1 MSLSIAVDVVVH
13 IEGNVVE
20 ETDLLVVGVDVT
32 DGVTVFVVIVLT
44 VIRVIDDG
52 CSREIF
58 NEPLDVVFIL
68 NALLEVLAVL
78 LAEGDLADLGWLVD
92 GAVHLE
98 HERSIGHLR
107 AAEEAA
113 ETAVGGGDL
122 VGLADR
128 KRVVIDGELGS
139 GREDRVDRYF
149 NRFVLVVLCRLPKS
163 GSGRQA
169 DQKEK
174 SKRNKLHIVRK

>member
-1 MSLSIAVDVVVH
+1 M
-13 IEGNVVE
+13 
-20 ETDLLVVGVDVT
+20 
-32 DGVTVFVVIVLT
+32 
-44 VIRVIDDG
+44 
-52 CSREIF
+52 
-58 NEPLDVVFIL
+58 DVVFIL

-78 LAEGDLADLGWLVD
+78 LAEGDLADLGWFVD

-98 HERSIGHLR
+98 HERSVGHLR

-122 VGLADR
+122 VGLADG

-149 NRFVLVVLCRLPKS
+149 NLRRRENETQF
-163 GSGRQA
+163 
-169 DQKEK
+169 QK
-174 SKRNKLHIVRK
+174 KRASE